1 MSAKILCVE
10 DDKEILELQMNIL
23 RRLGYHPMAASDGAL
38 ALEIILEQQPD
49 AIILDVMLPGC
60 DGFEL
65 ARRIRRTR
73 AICEIPIAFVTARSE
88 SLDFR
93 SGFENGGQ
101 IYLAKPFT
109 ISALQVAVESL
120 LGSKA
125 RPKPLAKNRPS
136 PPRKSPSRLASLF
149 STT

>member
-1 MSAKILCVE
+1 MSARILCVE

-23 RRLGYHPMAASDGAL
+23 RRLGYHPLAARDGLL
-38 ALEIILEQQPD
+38 ALEIIQEQQPD
-49 AIILDVMLPGC
+49 AIILDIMLPGC
-60 DGFEL
+60 DGLEV
-65 ARRIRRTR
+65 ARRVRRTK
-73 AICEIPIAFVTARSE
+73 AICDIPIAFVTARSE
-88 SLDFR
+88 SVDFR
-93 SGFENGGQ
+93 SGFQNGGQ

-125 RPKPLAKNRPS
+125 RPKSIARTRPS
-136 PPRKSPSRLASLF
+136 PSRKSTSRFASLF

>member
-1 MSAKILCVE
+1 
-10 DDKEILELQMNIL
+10 
-23 RRLGYHPMAASDGAL
+23 
-38 ALEIILEQQPD
+38 
-49 AIILDVMLPGC
+49 MLPGC
-60 DGFEL
+60 DGLEL
-65 ARRIRRTR
+65 ARRIRSTK
-73 AICEIPIAFVTARSE
+73 AICDIPIAFVTARSE
-88 SLDFR
+88 SIDFR
-93 SGFENGGQ
+93 KGFQNGGQ

-125 RPKPLAKNRPS
+125 RPKSIAKNRPS

>member
-1 MSAKILCVE
+1 MSARILCVE
-10 DDKEILELQMNIL
+10 DDNEILELEINIL
-23 RRLGYHPMAASDGAL
+23 RRLGYHPLAARDGLL

-49 AIILDVMLPGC
+49 AVILDIMLPGC
-60 DGFEL
+60 DGLEL

-73 AICEIPIAFVTARSE
+73 AVCDTPIAFVTAKGE
-88 SLDFR
+88 SFDFR
-93 SGFENGGQ
+93 RGFQNGGQ

-125 RPKPLAKNRPS
+125 RPMPTAKNRPS
-136 PPRKSPSRLASLF
+136 PPRKSASRFASLF
-149 STT
+149 TTT